1 MLHCI
6 KSFGKIEKYSN
17 DGFFIVKAMQNLAYC
32 SIESMN
38 GGVSFAKTVL
48 FVINDFMLFQER
60 VYTCVNQ
67 FFKSLEYGVFG
78 EGSEIFV
85 SRDSKFGWS

>member
-6 KSFGKIEKYSN
+6 KSFGEIEKYSN

-38 GGVSFAKTVL
+38 GGVPFAKTVL
-48 FVINDFMLFQER
+48 FVINDFINNTVFAKGTPPFMLSILQ
-60 VYTCVNQ
+60 
-67 FFKSLEYGVFG
+67 
-78 EGSEIFV
+78 
-85 SRDSKFGWS
+85 